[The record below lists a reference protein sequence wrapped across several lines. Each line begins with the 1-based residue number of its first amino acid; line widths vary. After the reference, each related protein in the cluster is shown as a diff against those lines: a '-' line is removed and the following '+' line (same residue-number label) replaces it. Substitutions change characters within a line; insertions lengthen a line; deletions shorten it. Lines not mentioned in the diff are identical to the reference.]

1 MVLLGLLALK
11 QTSMRSIAVEAE
23 VPPPIQKLSVAEAS
37 IMCSR
42 DPQKGS
48 LPHLTHARG
57 CHGDPRN
64 NHLGDAYGRS
74 SLRAEKSKLLGM
86 TLSHIHGWARVRVTA
101 KSELVKG
108 KGWTCQGL
116 SGFSQPSPTQP
127 ASGLEMKQKGH
138 EKCPKQRNVGGIEEN
153 ERSRGDTALTTKNR
167 TGYEREF
174 PPPTQRETS
183 AHPGMTKLVVIFVL
197 HGDALDEFPRHR
209 QEMLDLGQG
218 CWKPASHVTHQGTK
232 ARALKL

>member
-1 MVLLGLLALK
+1 MSHQLMFQELQCGSSALK
-11 QTSMRSIAVEAE
+11 QTSMRSIAVEAG
-23 VPPPIQKLSVAEAS
+23 VPPPTQKLCVAEAS

-42 DPQKGS
+42 G
-48 LPHLTHARG
+48 PHLTHARG

-74 SLRAEKSKLLGM
+74 SLKAEKSKLLGM
-86 TLSHIHGWARVRVTA
+86 TLSNIHGWARVRVTA

-116 SGFSQPSPTQP
+116 SGFSEPSPTQP

-153 ERSRGDTALTTKNR
+153 ESGVGEIL
-167 TGYEREF
+167 
-174 PPPTQRETS
+174 
-183 AHPGMTKLVVIFVL
+183 L
-197 HGDALDEFPRHR
+197 
-209 QEMLDLGQG
+209 
-218 CWKPASHVTHQGTK
+218 
-232 ARALKL
+232 